1 MGVLDK
7 WLRGSTSFDRNRK
20 PTPSRPTSTIGSTVI
35 QRQSTPVRP
44 SSPRPA
50 VPLKKPAAPPAPK
63 PTVTQAPKPTVAQT
77 PNQTVTQA
85 PKTPVSAPVAPVAS
99 VPAVPAKAFDD
110 GLQKKLNRYFERLR
124 AVYPDGVITRL
135 NTGQKKLAE
144 RGAQLRKLCGM
155 ENELDAFF
163 ALGGFTY
170 ERTAGGRP
178 RAVSSATARGA
189 LVNEVKTLFPS
200 GIPSAATLD
209 RVDHALYLRLRSAAR
224 LSGTTITAFLNDY
237 ELIEKSNEKGEQSL

>member
-7 WLRGSTSFDRNRK
+7 WLRGSPSFDRNRK

-35 QRQSTPVRP
+35 QRQSTPARP

-50 VPLKKPAAPPAPK
+50 VPLKKPAAPPTPK
-63 PTVTQAPKPTVAQT
+63 PTVTQAPKPTAAKV

-85 PKTPVSAPVAPVAS
+85 PKTPVSAP
-99 VPAVPAKAFDD
+99 AVPAKAFDD
-110 GLQKKLNRYFERLR
+110 GLQKKLDRYFERLR
-124 AVYPDGVITRL
+124 AVYPSGVITRL

-178 RAVSSATARGA
+178 RAVSSATARGT
-189 LVNEVKTLFPS
+189 LVNEVKALFPN
-200 GIPSAATLD
+200 GISSAATLD